1 MRPASTRF
9 AGAVRLLG
17 GLTLCW
23 MLGAP
28 VSAWAAC
35 ESDGTDDTDDQD
47 TDCDTDGIDGEL
59 QGGASC
65 AGSGQVGAALV
76 GGLPLLLVGRRRW

>member
-1 MRPASTRF
+1 MRRPSSRSAR
-9 AGAVRLLG
+9 AVRLLG

-23 MLGAP
+23 MLGGPA
-28 VSAWAAC
+28 SAWAAC
-35 ESDGTDDTDDQD
+35 ESDGTDETDGHD

-65 AGSGQVGAALV
+65 AGSGQVGAAMV
-76 GGLPLLLVGRRRW
+76 GVLPLLLLGRRRW